1 MTAPQLDIAAAG
13 GLALLD
19 ALSAPVWLADGDGGI
34 VWLNRA
40 GVDFLDLPDAAAAP
54 HVRLRC
60 PRPAGGRVEGTLRFH
75 IAGRTAALT
84 VDGGTV
90 TAVDGAVWGRDGDT
104 LWLVEAPA
112 DTAARQDV
120 IRLTEQL
127 IALSY
132 AYPDMRFELRR
143 DGSILDFAAASP
155 AELNVPAERFLE
167 ARVQEVLPEPAGS
180 LIDAALGR
188 VTAGETVVGVD
199 FSLPD
204 PGGGAG
210 GERFFEARLV
220 ALYDGQRIMC
230 SVRNVTDR
238 VLAEREVLRMQE
250 RLIDAIESITDGFVL
265 YDADDRL
272 VLCNSKYRDLFDV
285 SRELA
290 LPGTLFADVLRAGV
304 EHGLYVIPPSQ
315 DAESWIA
322 ERIARHN
329 TPGEPFEVEL
339 RDGRWV
345 RVQERRTSE
354 GGVVGVRT
362 DITDLKR
369 REAQLRTARDE
380 AERANAGKSDYVHH
394 LSHELRT
401 PLNAVMGFAQIVA
414 DEMMGPLGNPR
425 YREYAGQIAAAG
437 AYMLNLINNLLD
449 LAKIEAGRMPL
460 NEEMCDLHLLVD
472 MTFSMLHTRAAERG
486 VRLEAD
492 LPDSLP
498 PLLADVSQLRQ
509 MLTNLVGNGIKF
521 ARRPDEVP
529 EGPQVRIAVTLDEGG
544 TLTVAVSD
552 NGIGMAPEAVPR
564 ALDAFGQ
571 VHDRTIASDR
581 GSGLGLPLTRAL
593 VELHGGRFAI
603 DSALG
608 VGTDIRLIFPRDR
621 VMG

>member
-1 MTAPQLDIAAAG
+1 MTALQLDKAAAG

-19 ALSAPVWLADGDGGI
+19 ALSSPVWVCDGGGCI

-40 GVDFLDLPDAAAAP
+40 GVDFLDLPDAAAARR
-54 HVRLRC
+54 VRLHC
-60 PRPAGGRVEGTLRFH
+60 PRPAAGRAEGELSFAIDRDGRSATLTVEGVV
-75 IAGRTAALT
+75 T
-84 VDGGTV
+84 VVEDGG
-90 TAVDGAVWGRDGDT
+90 D

-132 AYPDMRFELRR
+132 AYPDMRFELRV
-143 DGSILDFAAASP
+143 DGTILDFAAACP

-180 LIDAALGR
+180 LVDAALGR
-188 VTAGETVVGVD
+188 VAAGETVVGFD

-204 PGGGAG
+204 PAGGAG

-238 VLAEREVLRMQE
+238 VLAEREARRMHE
-250 RLIDAIESITDGFVL
+250 RLIDAIESISDGFVL

-290 LPGTLFADVLRAGV
+290 QPGTPFADVLRAGV
-304 EHGLYVIPPSQ
+304 RHGLYVLSPTQ
-315 DAESWIA
+315 DEDSWIA
-322 ERIARHN
+322 ERIARHE

-339 RDGRWV
+339 ADGRWV

-362 DITDLKR
+362 EITDLKR
-369 REAQLRTARDE
+369 REAQLRAARDE

-425 YREYAGQIAAAG
+425 YRDYAGQIASAG

-472 MTFSMLHTRAAERG
+472 MTFSMLHTRADERG
-486 VRLEAD
+486 VRLVAD
-492 LPDSLP
+492 LPDNLP

-521 ARRPDEVP
+521 ARPPAEVA
-529 EGPQVRIAVTLDEGG
+529 EGPQVRIAVTLADDG
-544 TLTVAVSD
+544 TLTVTVRD
-552 NGIGMAPEAVPR
+552 NGIGIAPEMVPR

-571 VHDRTIASDR
+571 VHDRTVTSDR

-603 DSALG
+603 DSAPG
-608 VGTDIRLIFPRDR
+608 VGTEIRLIFPRDR

>member
-19 ALSAPVWLADGDGGI
+19 VLSSPVWLADAGGGI

-40 GVDFLDLPDAAAAP
+40 GIDFLDLPDAAAAR

-60 PRPAGGRVEGTLRFH
+60 PHPDAGRGEGTLVFQR
-75 IAGRTAALT
+75 AGRDTALT
-84 VDGGTV
+84 VDGTAV
-90 TAVDGAVWGRDGDT
+90 AVDGAACGRAGET
-104 LWLVEAPA
+104 LWLVEAPP
-112 DTAARQDV
+112 DTAAKQDV

-155 AELNVPAERFLE
+155 ADLNVPAERFLE
-167 ARVQEVLPEPAGS
+167 ARVQDVLPEPAS
-180 LIDAALGR
+180 ALIDAALGR

-272 VLCNSKYRDLFDV
+272 VLCNSKYRDLFDI
-285 SRELA
+285 SREMA
-290 LPGTLFADVLRAGV
+290 QPGRPFSDVLRAGV
-304 EHGLYVIPPSQ
+304 EHGLYVMPPQQ
-315 DAESWIA
+315 DTEAWIA

-329 TPGEPFEVEL
+329 APGEPFELEL
-339 RDGRWV
+339 SDGRWV

-369 REAQLRTARDE
+369 REAQLRAARDE

-425 YREYAGQIAAAG
+425 YRDYAGQIAAAG

-472 MTFSMLHTRAAERG
+472 MTFSMLHARAAERG
-486 VRLEAD
+486 VRLESD

-521 ARRPDEVP
+521 ARPPAAVP
-529 EGPQVRIAVTLDEGG
+529 EGPMVRIDVGMDDAG
-544 TLTVAVSD
+544 TLTVTVRD

-571 VHDRTIASDR
+571 VHDRTVSSDR

-603 DSALG
+603 DSAPG
-608 VGTDIRLIFPRDR
+608 VGTEIRLTFPRDR